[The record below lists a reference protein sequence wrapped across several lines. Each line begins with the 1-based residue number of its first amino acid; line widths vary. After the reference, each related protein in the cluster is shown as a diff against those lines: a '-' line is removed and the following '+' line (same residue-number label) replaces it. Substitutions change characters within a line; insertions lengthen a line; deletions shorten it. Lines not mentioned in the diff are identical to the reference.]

1 VSQSLSPITRAEE
14 LNPVATRL
22 AAANRIALDTE
33 FMRER
38 TYYAEL
44 ALIQLADAD
53 GVALLDP
60 LGDLDT
66 ASITAVLN
74 RPGQCKVLHAARQD
88 VEVLLPWTG
97 LPIGPILDTQIAA
110 ALCGYGPQVGYGE
123 LVAKELN
130 VVLEKG
136 QARTDW
142 KRRPLSDAQLSYAA
156 DDVRYLLPLA
166 AQLEEKLAELGRSA
180 WLADDLA
187 ELANPALYRVDP
199 ADAWQRFKGIET
211 LPVREQLR
219 LRSLAAWREE
229 RAVQRNLPRGWVL
242 PDDIARTLART
253 APRTVVDLGKL
264 DLMPASTLEK
274 LGPAI
279 IAALESAA
287 ELSAEGIVQRAEG
300 RPDPIERERLKRLGE
315 AAKQVA
321 ALLSIAPEVLA
332 TQRDLRRMVRGEGV
346 DQVFSGWRLSLL
358 AEPLAR
364 VAD

>member
-1 VSQSLSPITRAEE
+1 VSQSLSPITRAED
-14 LNPVATRL
+14 LTPVAARL
-22 AAANRIALDTE
+22 AEASRIAVDTE

-53 GVALLDP
+53 GVALVDP

-66 ASITAVLN
+66 AAVTDLLT

-88 VEVLLPWTG
+88 VEVLLPWTR

-142 KRRPLSDAQLSYAA
+142 KRRPLSAAQLSYAA
-156 DDVRYLLPLA
+156 DDVRYLLALA
-166 AQLEEKLAELGRSA
+166 SQLEEKLAELGRSA
-180 WLADDLA
+180 WLAEDLA
-187 ELANPALYRVDP
+187 ALADPALYRVDP

-211 LPVREQLR
+211 LPAREQLR
-219 LRSLAAWREE
+219 LRALAAWREE
-229 RAVQRNLPRGWVL
+229 RAIQRNLPRGWVL

-253 APRTVVDLGKL
+253 APRTVADLGQL
-264 DLMPASTLEK
+264 DLMDASTLDK

-287 ELSAEGIVQRAEG
+287 EQSVDGIVQRLEG
-300 RPDPIERERLKRLGE
+300 RPDPIERDRQKRFAE

-321 ALLSIAPEVLA
+321 TLIGIAPEVLA
-332 TQRDLRRMVRGEGV
+332 TQRDLRRIVRGEAV

-364 VAD
+364 VSD